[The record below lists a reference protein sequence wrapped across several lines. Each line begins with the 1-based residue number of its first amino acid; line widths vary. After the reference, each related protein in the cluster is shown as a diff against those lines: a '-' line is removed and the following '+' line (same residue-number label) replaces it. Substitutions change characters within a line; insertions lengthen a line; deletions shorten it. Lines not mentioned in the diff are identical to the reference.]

1 MEVDSQCLQTLKDP
15 VCGMK
20 VTERTPNIFNYKNK
34 PIYFYR
40 AGCKTKFITDPTMYT
55 AADTKTISLEVNST
69 SPFQAMAGM
78 IYTCPMHPEVLQ
90 DHPKGRR
97 T

>member
-20 VTERTPNIFNYKNK
+20 VTEKSPNIFNYKNK

-40 AGCKTKFITDPTMYT
+40 AAWKCGSFLYLFCIWLG
-55 AADTKTISLEVNST
+55 IIIR
-69 SPFQAMAGM
+69 G
-78 IYTCPMHPEVLQ
+78 
-90 DHPKGRR
+90 G
-97 T
+97 